1 MNHYLH
7 DRKSIDKIKTLKKKK
22 KEQGALQACYLE
34 IWR

>member
-22 KEQGALQACYLE
+22 EQGALQACYLE

>member
-22 KEQGALQACYLE
+22 KKNKEHYKLLT
-34 IWR
+34 